1 MMENGALNVLIVILI
16 AVCFWVFILWKNS
29 RRLHEDINMVAQ
41 QHNLIRNDDKA
52 RELCRALH
60 LLNPKL
66 TAGIDYVI
74 RHENSNQEPYIAEWM
89 ADSAQP
95 TSEQVRAAMV
105 ELSDASHEAKY
116 AAMRRAEYPSI
127 GEQLDAAYQA
137 RQGDNVKQVEL
148 DKRIRE
154 VKEKY
159 PKTEDCI

>member
-1 MMENGALNVLIVILI
+1 MMTNGALNVLIVILI

-41 QHNLIRNDDKA
+41 QHNLIRNDDSA
-52 RELCRALH
+52 RKLCRALH

-74 RHENSNQEPYIAEWM
+74 RHDSKDQEPYIAEWM
-89 ADSAQP
+89 SESSQP
-95 TSEQVRAAMV
+95 TSDQIKRALI
-105 ELSDASHEAKY
+105 ELSDANHEAKY

-137 RQGDNVKQVEL
+137 RQGNTAKQAEL
-148 DKRIRE
+148 DSKIRE
-154 VKEKY
+154 IKEKY
-159 PKTEDCI
+159 PKTDDCI

>member
-1 MMENGALNVLIVILI
+1 MMDNGALNVLIVILI

-41 QHNLIRNDDKA
+41 QQSLIRNDDKA
-52 RELCRALH
+52 RALCRALH

-74 RHENSNQEPYIAEWM
+74 RHDTREQEPYVAEWM
-89 ADSAQP
+89 ADSKQP
-95 TSEQVRAAMV
+95 TDDQVKSALV
-105 ELSDASHEAKY
+105 ELSDADHEARY

-137 RQGDNVKQVEL
+137 RQGNDAKQIEI
-148 DKRIRE
+148 DRRIRE
-154 VKEKY
+154 IKEKY
-159 PKTEDCI
+159 PTTDECI

>member
-1 MMENGALNVLIVILI
+1 MMDNGAVNVLIVILI

-41 QHNLIRNDDKA
+41 QQNLIRNDDEA
-52 RELCRALH
+52 RALCRALH

-74 RHENSNQEPYIAEWM
+74 RHDATEQEPYIAEWM

-95 TSEQVRAAMV
+95 TAEQIRDAMIEV
-105 ELSDASHEAKY
+105 SDASHEARY
-116 AAMRRAEYPSI
+116 AAMRRAEYPPV

-137 RQGDNVKQVEL
+137 RQGNDAKQIEI
-148 DKRIRE
+148 DRRIRE

-159 PKTEDCI
+159 PKTEECV

>member
-1 MMENGALNVLIVILI
+1 MMTSGALNVLIVILI
-16 AVCFWVFILWKNS
+16 AVCFWIFILWKNS

-41 QHNLIRNDDKA
+41 QHSLIRHDDSA
-52 RELCRALH
+52 RQLCRALH

-74 RHENSNQEPYIAEWM
+74 RHDDADQEPYIAEWM
-89 ADSAQP
+89 ADSQQP
-95 TSEQVRAAMV
+95 TSDEIRSALA
-105 ELSDASHEAKY
+105 ELSDANHEARY

-137 RQGDNVKQVEL
+137 RQGNTEKQVEI
-148 DKRIRE
+148 DARIRE

-159 PKTEDCI
+159 PKTDDLI

>member
-1 MMENGALNVLIVILI
+1 MMTNGALNVLIVILI

-41 QHNLIRNDDKA
+41 QHNLIRNDDSA
-52 RELCRALH
+52 RKLCRALH

-74 RHENSNQEPYIAEWM
+74 RHDSKDQEPYIAEWM
-89 ADSAQP
+89 SESSQP
-95 TSEQVRAAMV
+95 TSDQIKRALI
-105 ELSDASHEAKY
+105 ELSDANHEAKY

-137 RQGDNVKQVEL
+137 RQGNTAKQAEL
-148 DKRIRE
+148 DRKIRE
-154 VKEKY
+154 IKEKY
-159 PKTEDCI
+159 PKTDDCI

>member
-1 MMENGALNVLIVILI
+1 MMTNGALNVLIVILI

-41 QHNLIRNDDKA
+41 QHNLIRNDDSA

-74 RHENSNQEPYIAEWM
+74 KHDSGDQEPYIAEWL

-95 TSEQVRAAMV
+95 TTDQINTALI
-105 ELSDASHEAKY
+105 ELSDVNHEARY
-116 AAMRRAEYPSI
+116 AALRRAEYPSI

-137 RQGDNVKQVEL
+137 RQGNDAKQIEI
-148 DKRIRE
+148 DRQIRE
-154 VKEKY
+154 IKEKY
-159 PKTEDCI
+159 PKTDECM

>member
-1 MMENGALNVLIVILI
+1 MMDNGALNVLIVILI

-41 QHNLIRNDDKA
+41 QHNLIRNDDNA
-52 RELCRALH
+52 RALCRALH

-74 RHENSNQEPYIAEWM
+74 RHDTSEQEPSIAEWM
-89 ADSAQP
+89 ADSPQP
-95 TSEQVRAAMV
+95 TADQVKSALV
-105 ELSDASHEAKY
+105 ELSDASHEARY

-137 RQGDNVKQVEL
+137 RQGNDAKQIEI
-148 DKRIRE
+148 DRRIRE

-159 PKTEDCI
+159 PKTEECL

>member
-1 MMENGALNVLIVILI
+1 MLESGALNVVIVILI

-41 QHNLIRNDDKA
+41 QHSLIRNDDSA

-74 RHENSNQEPYIAEWM
+74 RHDAKEQKPYIAEWL
-89 ADSAQP
+89 ADSSQP
-95 TSEQVRAAMV
+95 TVDQIKSALI
-105 ELSDASHEAKY
+105 ELSDTNHEAKY
-116 AAMRRAEYPSI
+116 SAMRREEYPSI

-137 RQGDNVKQVEL
+137 RQGNNAKQIEV

-159 PKTEDCI
+159 PKTEECM

>member
-1 MMENGALNVLIVILI
+1 MLTNGALNVLIVILI

-41 QHNLIRNDDKA
+41 QHSLIRNDDSA
-52 RELCRALH
+52 RTLCRALH

-66 TAGIDYVI
+66 TTGIDYVI
-74 RHENSNQEPYIAEWM
+74 RHDSQDQQPYIAEWM
-89 ADSAQP
+89 SDFSQP
-95 TSEQVRAAMV
+95 TADQIRNALAEI
-105 ELSDASHEAKY
+105 SDVNHEAKY
-116 AAMRRAEYPSI
+116 AAMRRSEYPSV

-137 RQGDNVKQVEL
+137 RQGNDAKQIEI
-148 DKRIRE
+148 DARIRK

>member
-1 MMENGALNVLIVILI
+1 MMTNGALNVLIVILI

-41 QHNLIRNDDKA
+41 QHNLIRNDDSA
-52 RELCRALH
+52 RKLCHALH

-74 RHENSNQEPYIAEWM
+74 RHDGKDQEPYIAEWM
-89 ADSAQP
+89 SESSQP
-95 TSEQVRAAMV
+95 TSDQIKRALI
-105 ELSDASHEAKY
+105 ELSDANHEAKY

-137 RQGDNVKQVEL
+137 RQGNTAKQAEL
-148 DKRIRE
+148 DSKIRE
-154 VKEKY
+154 IKEKY
-159 PKTEDCI
+159 PKTDDCI

>member
-1 MMENGALNVLIVILI
+1 MVENGALNVLIVVLI

-41 QHNLIRNDDKA
+41 QHSLIRNDDSA
-52 RELCRALH
+52 RKLCRALH

-74 RHENSNQEPYIAEWM
+74 RHDTRDQEPYIAEWM
-89 ADSAQP
+89 ADSSQP
-95 TSEQVRAAMV
+95 TSDEIRNALI
-105 ELSDASHEAKY
+105 ELSDANHEAKY
-116 AAMRRAEYPSI
+116 AAMRRAEYPGI

-137 RQGDNVKQVEL
+137 RQGDNTKQIEL
-148 DKRIRE
+148 DKQIRE

-159 PKTEDCI
+159 PKTDEFV

>member
-1 MMENGALNVLIVILI
+1 MMTSGALNVLIVILI
-16 AVCFWVFILWKNS
+16 AVCFWIFILWKNS

-41 QHNLIRNDDKA
+41 QHSLTRHDDSA
-52 RELCRALH
+52 RQLCRALH

-74 RHENSNQEPYIAEWM
+74 RHDDEDQEPYIAEWM
-89 ADSAQP
+89 ADSPQP
-95 TSEQVRAAMV
+95 TSDEIRSALA
-105 ELSDASHEAKY
+105 ELSDANHEARY

-137 RQGDNVKQVEL
+137 RQGNTDKQVEI
-148 DKRIRE
+148 DTRIRE

-159 PKTEDCI
+159 PKTDDLI

>member
-1 MMENGALNVLIVILI
+1 MLESGALNVVIVILI

-41 QHNLIRNDDKA
+41 QHSLIRNDDSA

-74 RHENSNQEPYIAEWM
+74 RHDDGEQKPYIAEWM
-89 ADSAQP
+89 AESSQP
-95 TSEQVRAAMV
+95 TTEQIRSALI
-105 ELSDASHEAKY
+105 ELSDANHEARY

-137 RQGDNVKQVEL
+137 RQGNNAKQIEI
-148 DKRIRE
+148 DRQIRE

-159 PKTEDCI
+159 PKTDECM

>member
-1 MMENGALNVLIVILI
+1 MMDNGALNVLIVILI

-29 RRLHEDINMVAQ
+29 RRLHEDISMVAQ
-41 QHNLIRNDDKA
+41 QHNLIRNDDSA
-52 RELCRALH
+52 RALCRALH

-74 RHENSNQEPYIAEWM
+74 RHDAGEQEPYIAEWM
-89 ADSAQP
+89 ADSTQP
-95 TSEQVRAAMV
+95 TADQIKSALV
-105 ELSDASHEAKY
+105 ELSDSNHEARY

-137 RQGDNVKQVEL
+137 RQGNDAKQIEI
-148 DKRIRE
+148 DRRIRE

-159 PKTEDCI
+159 PKTEECA